1 MRHQRLVHA
10 TVHGMTTS
18 PLPRPARSRSTF
30 DVAPHRAGRPRPDA
44 DTAPTHALL
53 PRWQLVTLLTAERRP
68 LFGHVVGGRMHL
80 GLGGRHAL
88 EGWLESIR
96 ARPWIVADVF
106 IVMPDH
112 IHGLIATHAD
122 TAAGPAS
129 DTGPGFRQTVEG
141 FALGAKSLIARRL
154 RVSELVPPQRRV
166 WQGGMTL
173 HTVRGQAELEA
184 LRRHVRE
191 NPLRWWRRLG
201 YGFPAPGQAAVSDRV
216 AEDRSSG
223 MVWREPY
230 Q

>member
-1 MRHQRLVHA
+1 MYR
-10 TVHGMTTS
+10 MTTL
-18 PLPRPARSRSTF
+18 PLPRPVRSRSTF

-44 DTAPTHALL
+44 DTAPAHTLG
-53 PRWQLVTLLTAERRP
+53 PRWQLVTLVAAERRA

-88 EGWLESIR
+88 EGWLECIR

-112 IHGLIATHAD
+112 IHGLIAAHAD
-122 TAAGPAS
+122 APVGLPGGPDGPA
-129 DTGPGFRQTVEG
+129 FRRTVEG
-141 FALGAKSLIARRL
+141 FALGAKALIARRL
-154 RVSELVPPQRRV
+154 RTTGLVPAHHRV
-166 WQGGMTL
+166 WQGGIAL
-173 HTVRGQAELEA
+173 HTVRGQAEFEA

-201 YGFPAPGQAAVSDRV
+201 YGFPAPGQAAASDRV
-216 AEDRSSG
+216 AEERG
-223 MVWREPY
+223 AGGPIRHEPY